1 MLPWLSQR
9 SIRVSNGSSNK
20 SITRTKGYNE
30 QLNTKEEKIMLI
42 LLTLLAHDVLVSIS
56 VPTVNDGLI
65 SVHLQKE
72 SRKSE

>member
-56 VPTVNDGLI
+56 VPTVND
-65 SVHLQKE
+65 
-72 SRKSE
+72 R